1 MKNVVCGLHLCIR
14 VLVIF
19 VYVRWLIPLIILS
32 VRRKLQHSDL
42 YPNPPE
48 LDSEELLK
56 KFNKLVSVA
65 SYSHQVLVFTHQ
77 ILCSLNIRLTILKI
91 SVLAR

>member
-1 MKNVVCGLHLCIR
+1 MSCADSICVSGFLL
-14 VLVIF
+14 LF

-56 KFNKLVSVA
+56 RVQQVSQCGKLA
-65 SYSHQVLVFTHQ
+65 T
-77 ILCSLNIRLTILKI
+77 LTKC
-91 SVLAR
+91 

>member
-1 MKNVVCGLHLCIR
+1 MHLVKLNVKCR
-14 VLVIF
+14 VTPSAYQDFYYFCL
-19 VYVRWLIPLIILS
+19 YVRWLIPLIILS

-56 KFNKLVSVA
+56 KFNRSVKVAIKLLSPSA
-65 SYSHQVLVFTHQ
+65 SFHT
-77 ILCSLNIRLTILKI
+77 CDP
-91 SVLAR
+91 